1 MKKLN
6 KTLIKEL
13 ADSLMIKISDEELE
27 LILED
32 ESFYQL
38 LEYMEAVDT
47 EGVAMMHMPFEEE
60 TSYLREDVVTHVL
73 DRETVM
79 KNAPK
84 HNDEFIEVVQVI
96 NK

>member
-13 ADSLMIKISDEELE
+13 ADSLMIKISEEELE
-27 LILED
+27 LILKD

-38 LEYMEAVDT
+38 LEFMECVDT
-47 EGVAMMHMPFEEE
+47 SDVAMMHMPFEEE
-60 TSYLREDVVTHVL
+60 TSYLRDDVVTHVL
-73 DRETVM
+73 NREIVM
-79 KNAPK
+79 KNAPI
-84 HNDEFIEVVQVI
+84 HDGEFIEVVQVI